1 MKDSLLQSLERLRS
15 EFSAS
20 LTRATDEAALLEV
33 KTEYLGKK
41 GRLTEVLKEMGRLS
55 AEERPAVGAKANEVK
70 EFIDG
75 QIALALERSKSAA
88 LDADLAKDVFDTSL
102 PGRGEAL
109 GHLHP
114 VTQILQ
120 MSRSIFEGL
129 GFATHSG
136 PELED
141 DFHNFEALNIPANHP
156 ARDLQDT
163 FYLKGQKHLLRT
175 HTSTVQIRVM
185 KSQRPPL
192 RMIAPGTVYRSDSD
206 VTHTPMFHQIEGLW
220 VDENISFADLKGVLA
235 LFVQRLFGEAV
246 EVRFRPSF
254 FPFTEPSAELDMSC
268 FSCGGKGCNLCKGTG
283 WIEVLGCGMVDP
295 EVFKFVG
302 YDPEKYQGFAFGIG
316 MERLAM
322 LKFGIKDLRLFFE
335 NDLRFLKQ
343 F

>member
-1 MKDSLLQSLERLRS
+1 MKDSLLQNLERLRS

-20 LTRATDEAALLEV
+20 LAKANDEAALLEL
-33 KTEYLGKK
+33 KTEFLGKK

-55 AEERPAVGAKANEVK
+55 AEERPAVGSKANEVK

-75 QIALALERSKSAA
+75 QIGEALQRSKSSA
-88 LDADLAKDVFDTSL
+88 LDAELAKDVFDTSL
-102 PGRGEAL
+102 PGRGESL

-120 MSRSIFEGL
+120 LSRQIFEGL
-129 GFATHSG
+129 GFVTHSG

-185 KSQRPPL
+185 KSQKPPL

-220 VDENISFADLKGVLA
+220 VDEGISFADLKGVLA
-235 LFVQRLFGEAV
+235 LFVQRLFGEGV
-246 EVRFRPSF
+246 QVRFRPSF

-268 FSCGGKGCNLCKGTG
+268 FSCAGKGCNLCKGTG

-295 EVFKFVG
+295 AVFKFVG
-302 YDPEKYQGFAFGIG
+302 YDAEKVQGFAFGIG

-335 NDLRFLKQ
+335 NDLRFLRQ

>member
-1 MKDSLLQSLERLRS
+1 MKDSLLKSLEGLRADFTAALS
-15 EFSAS
+15 GA
-20 LTRATDEAALLEV
+20 ADEPALLEV
-33 KTEYLGKK
+33 KSQFLGKK
-41 GRLTEVLKEMGRLS
+41 GRLTEVLKEMGKLG

-70 EFIDG
+70 VFIEAEVEA
-75 QIALALERSKSAA
+75 ALQRSKSAA
-88 LDADLAKDVFDTSL
+88 IEAELARDRFDITL
-102 PGRGEAL
+102 PGRPEAL

-120 MSRSIFEGL
+120 LSQAIFERL
-129 GFATHSG
+129 GFVTYSG
-136 PELED
+136 PEIED
-141 DFHNFEALNIPANHP
+141 DFHNFEALNIPAHHP

-163 FYLKGQKHLLRT
+163 FYLRGQKHLLRT

-185 KSQRPPL
+185 ERQKPPL

-220 VDENISFADLKGVLA
+220 VDEGISFADLKGVLS
-235 LFVQRLFGEAV
+235 LFVRALFGEAV
-246 EVRFRPSF
+246 QVRFRPSF

-268 FSCGGKGCNLCKGTG
+268 FSCAGKGCNLCKGTG

-302 YDPEKYQGFAFGIG
+302 YDPERYQGFAFGIG

-322 LKFGIKDLRLFFE
+322 VKFGIKDLRMFFE
-335 NDLRFLKQ
+335 NDARFLRQ